1 MIPYSGFEFRGTNRK
16 EYKKAQLKK
25 KEICIE
31 EVKEEE
37 PIKQYTADDLSL
49 AFDKK
54 VRINKKKK
62 KDASGMNI
70 EVPKILKKKIQKQR
84 RKKRKKR
91 LK

>member
-1 MIPYSGFEFRGTNRK
+1 
-16 EYKKAQLKK
+16 
-25 KEICIE
+25 
-31 EVKEEE
+31 
-37 PIKQYTADDLSL
+37 L